1 MKDCP
6 PRYSNAIIREKK
18 LKRKLQFMGSYGIIF
33 LDHLKVYNF
42 VF

>member
-18 LKRKLQFMGSYGIIF
+18 LKRELQFMGSYGKEAPF
-33 LDHLKVYNF
+33 
-42 VF
+42 

>member
-18 LKRKLQFMGSYGIIF
+18 TKKRIAIYGELWNYFFGSF
-33 LDHLKVYNF
+33 KNL
-42 VF
+42 